1 MHSCGTRVARWWRRR
16 GLLLGSIMIFRHYK
30 NHYKEHKEG
39 YEEGNK
45 DQDFIEAP
53 WWGVPPPLVFDF
65 GRFVDWKEVL
75 KKCVVKLGVFSSR
88 G

>member
-1 MHSCGTRVARWWRRR
+1 VV
-16 GLLLGSIMIFRHYK
+16 LVY
-30 NHYKEHKEG
+30 
-39 YEEGNK
+39 
-45 DQDFIEAP
+45 IEAP

-88 G
+88 E